1 MFGTYFYHER
11 IRKAVASF
19 GAMFNNIYV
28 LRKNSSG
35 NTISTQKVPL
45 SYGPRTKF
53 LDRIREQANLTTDQR
68 VAIKLP
74 RMAFEITNISY
85 DPSRQLPKTNNFN
98 KAVEG
103 TILSRNKVYAGVPYL
118 ISFQL
123 SVFAKQQ
130 DDALQ
135 VVEQIVPFF
144 NPQYTLTIKPFSLYN
159 DIKQDVPITLTGVV
173 MADDY
178 EGAMEASRR
187 TIIYTL
193 DFDMQVYFHGPFS
206 ASGIIRQV
214 DTRIFDANRGLGI
227 GTDSD
232 VPLERITTTPTPIG
246 VGPDSDFGFST
257 SIVDIDSAGG

>member
-19 GAMFNNIYV
+19 GAMFDNIYV

-35 NTISTQKVPL
+35 HTVSTQKVPL
-45 SYGPRTKF
+45 SYGPRSKF
-53 LDRIREQANLTTDQR
+53 LDRIREQANLSTDTKT
-68 VAIKLP
+68 AIRLP
-74 RMAFEITNISY
+74 RMAFEIVNISY
-85 DPSRQLPKTNNFN
+85 DPTRQLPKTNNIN
-98 KAVEG
+98 KAIEG
-103 TILSRNKVYAGVPYL
+103 TILNRNKIFAGVPYL

-135 VVEQIVPFF
+135 VIEQIIPFF
-144 NPQYTLTIKPFSLYN
+144 NPQYTLSIKPFSLYS

-173 MADDY
+173 LADDF
-178 EGAMEASRR
+178 EGSLEASRR

-193 DFDMQVYFHGPFS
+193 DFDMQIYFHGPFS
-206 ASGIIRQV
+206 AQGIIRQV
-214 DTRIFDANRGLGI
+214 DTRLFDANVGLGL

-232 VPLERITTTPTPIG
+232 VPLERITTVPNPSSATG
-246 VGPDSDFGFST
+246 DSDFGFT
-257 SIVDIDSAGG
+257 TTITEIDSAGG